1 MSRPLVRAV
10 FAVLVVATI
19 AAFFATQLLKS
30 EVPLVLRFATKPAH
44 FSPNGDGYRD
54 DTGVGFDLS
63 EPAEVTFSVVDAEGN
78 EVRRIVDDR
87 RLTGDTKHRFRWD
100 GADEDGNPVPEGI
113 YRMRVVRRDESRVI
127 DSYKEI
133 TVDRTPPRV
142 RLAGAEPSVIV
153 GGAAGQSQ
161 RVTVRYAG
169 PANSAPEFRVF
180 RTDDGPRPYV
190 VRRFRGVPPEGRA
203 KTRQG
208 TWDGRVS
215 AGPEQ
220 TAAAPDGDYAFTVTV
235 RDRAG
240 NPAVA
245 PAEIPSARVARPRTG
260 VSVRSFT
267 LRGPLT
273 VVRAGRVARLEVGPV
288 DRSFDFVLSRF
299 GDPRP
304 LRRGG
309 RVGGSF
315 RVGIPRDAVTGLHL
329 VRVRAGRQR
338 AVWPLT
344 VSGRAQTKAAANRG
358 PKPVSGVGAGGLPL
372 LVLPALTWQGL
383 NPVDDDADGFADTLR
398 DSRAVRLDRYFASA
412 GYPPRFAAEV
422 APLIRWLERER
433 LGYNLTTDISLAR
446 GEPPLIGDA
455 SGIAFGGSEL
465 WLPRPLMG
473 RLREFV
479 AEGGRIASFGAESF
493 RRSVRLDGD
502 LARDP
507 SRARPANAFGE
518 RTALLETS
526 LAPLGVFEDELGL
539 FEGLSEFIGEFR
551 EFEVSR
557 GLAQEAEA
565 LTTAGRDPGEPAFM
579 AFRLGDGWFLRT
591 GSPQWSGQLEEAA
604 LSIEVPQ
611 VTKRIWRRL
620 GSG

>member
-19 AAFFATQLLKS
+19 AAFFATQVLKS
-30 EVPLVLRFATKPAH
+30 EFPLVLRFATKPAH

-54 DTGVGFDLS
+54 DTRVGFDLS
-63 EPAEVTFSVVDAEGN
+63 EPAEVTFSVVDSEGN
-78 EVRRIVDDR
+78 EVRRIVDEK
-87 RLTGDTKHRFRWD
+87 RLAGDTKYRFTWD
-100 GADEDGNPVPEGI
+100 GNDDDGNPVPDGI

-127 DSYKEI
+127 DSFKEI
-133 TVDRTPPRV
+133 TVDRRPPDV
-142 RLAGAEPSVIV
+142 ELVSATPSVIV

-161 RVTVRYAG
+161 NVTVRYAG

-180 RTDDGPRPYV
+180 RTDDRPRPYV
-190 VRRFRGVPPEGRA
+190 VRRFRGMPAEGRA
-203 KTRQG
+203 KTREG
-208 TWDGRVS
+208 VWDGRVS
-215 AGPEQ
+215 AGPDA

-240 NPAVA
+240 NPAAA
-245 PAEIPSARVARPRTG
+245 PQEIPTTRAARPHTG

-273 VVRAGRVARLEVGPV
+273 VVRAGTVARFEVGPV

-309 RVGGSF
+309 RVAGPF
-315 RVGIPRDAVTGLHL
+315 RVGIPRDAVTGIHVL
-329 VRVRAGRQR
+329 RVRAGSQR
-338 AVWPLT
+338 AVWPLA
-344 VSGRAQTKAAANRG
+344 VSGRAQTKAARNRG
-358 PKPVSGVGAGGLPL
+358 PKPLSGVGAGGLPL

-383 NPVDDDADGFADTLR
+383 NPVDDDGDGFADTLR
-398 DSRAVRLDRYFASA
+398 SSRAVRLDRYFASG

-446 GEPPLIGDA
+446 GEPPLLGDA
-455 SGIAFGGSEL
+455 PGVAFGGSEL
-465 WLPRPLMG
+465 WLPRPLTN
-473 RLREFV
+473 RLRKYV
-479 AEGGRIASFGAESF
+479 TDGRRIASFGADSF
-493 RRSVRLDGD
+493 RRSVKLDED

-507 SRARPANAFGE
+507 SRPHRVNAFGE

-526 LAPLGVFEDELGL
+526 RAPLNVFEDKLGL
-539 FEGLSEFIGEFR
+539 FADLSDFIGEFT

-557 GLAQEAEA
+557 GLTEEAEA

-579 AFRLGDGWFLRT
+579 AFRLGDGWMLRT
-591 GSPQWSGQLEEAA
+591 GTPQWAGQLEEAT
-604 LSIEVPQ
+604 LTVEVPQ

-620 GSG
+620 SP